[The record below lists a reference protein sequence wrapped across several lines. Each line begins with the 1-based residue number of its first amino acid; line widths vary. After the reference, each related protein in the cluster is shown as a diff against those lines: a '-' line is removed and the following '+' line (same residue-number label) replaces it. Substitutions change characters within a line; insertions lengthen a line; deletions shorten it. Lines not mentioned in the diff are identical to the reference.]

1 MTDNKRKDMSLRTK
15 ILLCGI
21 FSLCFLVMCACAIIG
36 FQVYQISIERHDQTS
51 FQQFSII
58 KQTIDLFMQNNKN
71 TVNMLAEHPIV
82 RAADA
87 NLNNYTAVKQN
98 VVLKNVPKEQTE
110 QEMVALFQ
118 RIHNSYSDTA
128 EVFFG

>member
-1 MTDNKRKDMSLRTK
+1 
-15 ILLCGI
+15 
-21 FSLCFLVMCACAIIG
+21 
-36 FQVYQISIERHDQTS
+36 
-51 FQQFSII
+51 
-58 KQTIDLFMQNNKN
+58 MQNNKN